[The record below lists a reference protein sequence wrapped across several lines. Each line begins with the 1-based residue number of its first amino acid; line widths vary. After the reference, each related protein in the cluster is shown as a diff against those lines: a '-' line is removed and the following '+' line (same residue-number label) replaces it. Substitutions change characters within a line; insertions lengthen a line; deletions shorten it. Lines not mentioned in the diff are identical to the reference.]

1 MSDSRARCM
10 KCQGNLFG
18 EEKYILVIVRT
29 DGYERSEVIQ
39 DVNIDLCYDC
49 YKRLMD
55 FLDIHDWL

>member
-1 MSDSRARCM
+1 M